1 MTRSVADNGR
11 PRVSIGLPVYNGE
24 NYLRQGIESLLGQTY
39 TDFELIIADNASTD
53 STEEICRGYA
63 GDDPRVRY
71 FRHESNRGASYNF
84 NYVVHQARGRYFK
97 WHAHDDACLPEY
109 LERCVGV
116 LDEAPETTILSQCR
130 SVLINERGEHY
141 AQYGQETRDIAADRP
156 HDRLSRLVAEL
167 RLCTYVFGL
176 IRTEALRDTRLI
188 DSFVSADVVLLVELA
203 LRGKFVMVQDFFQ
216 LRRVHPESSRLKNTS
231 PRDLRQWFDPK
242 GRGRLPL
249 HPRVRYGVECLR
261 SIWRAPLSVGER
273 ARCYGTFASSVMRRR
288 MQAESTVREEAKPR
302 SPSGSAAPGRA
313 SEGRRSGDA
322 MAAETTGRG
331 G

>member
-1 MTRSVADNGR
+1 MSRSVVEKGR

-24 NYLRQGIESLLGQTY
+24 NYLRQGLESLLGQTY

-63 GDDPRVRY
+63 GDDPRIRY

-116 LDEAPETTILSQCR
+116 LDEAPETTVLCQCR
-130 SVLINERGEHY
+130 SVLINDHGEHY
-141 AQYGQETRDIAADRP
+141 AHYGQETRDIAADRP
-156 HDRLSRLVAEL
+156 HDRLRQLVEEL

-176 IRTEALRDTRLI
+176 IRTEALRGTRMI

-203 LRGKFVMVQDFFQ
+203 LRGKFVMAQDFLQ

-231 PRDLRQWFDPK
+231 PRDLREWFDPNS
-242 GRGRLPL
+242 RFRLPL
-249 HPRVRYGVECLR
+249 HPRMRYGLECLR

-273 ARCYGTFASSVMRRR
+273 ARCYATFVRSATRRR
-288 MQAESTVREEAKPR
+288 MRAEGGTREQAERN
-302 SPSGSAAPGRA
+302 
-313 SEGRRSGDA
+313 
-322 MAAETTGRG
+322 AAEGSGQGSERARPEGTVPAGASGRNH
-331 G
+331 